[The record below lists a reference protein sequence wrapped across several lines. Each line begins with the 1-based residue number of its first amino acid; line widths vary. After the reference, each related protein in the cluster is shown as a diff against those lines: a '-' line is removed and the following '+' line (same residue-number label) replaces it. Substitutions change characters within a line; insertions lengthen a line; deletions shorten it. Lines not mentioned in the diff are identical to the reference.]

1 MSSKVSFPRCIWAN
15 AYSRVSI
22 AVLLCFIALALV
34 TARFSD
40 LAGAA
45 ASDPSPQQEPQR
57 RVAAIQVKASP
68 TAIAGALALAWLN
81 ADPSQILSAQT
92 ISLIFD
98 PDVAA
103 GAAQSQ
109 NKAVPSA
116 QGGHEWDGIAP
127 VPDPL
132 ERTGSYDFHEFDV
145 LANFDNDSMDVGVT
159 WDAGAALAY
168 DLDLY
173 VDRLIDGV
181 WTPVG
186 QSTNGQAAGE
196 GDPAEGL
203 SMPSPTPGRY
213 RTRVHNWASTQ
224 IMYHG
229 TVGFTSDGIITKQKK
244 VKIVGGRATADRP
257 DTTDL
262 ARIHTI
268 YFVPTP
274 ADLDGDGFPDDSDNQ
289 LDINGTLDDALAAMN
304 LWFESETGG
313 RRMRLDTYSIK
324 GAVRPDITF
333 VRGMKTAAEYA
344 ADDAGAFT
352 AITSELAQRGWNA
365 YPGAKRYL
373 VYYEGPA
380 ESAGICG
387 TAFLTLGSGFAQWS
401 VVFLGAAPGCGARD
415 FGSPELGAGVSESIA
430 VQEMLHNEGQT
441 VPEAIHHCAA
451 NQFHICTALAGSQLT
466 RIQRGLDPES
476 VDALFPF
483 VTFALRDKKLD
494 KDKDDYY
501 NHPFLHRD
509 FAFSPFW
516 E

>member
-1 MSSKVSFPRCIWAN
+1 MIMSSELSFRRRIWAN

-22 AVLLCFIALALV
+22 AVLLCFTALALG
-34 TARFSD
+34 TARVFVFT
-40 LAGAA
+40 GAA
-45 ASDPSPQQEPQR
+45 Q
-57 RVAAIQVKASP
+57 
-68 TAIAGALALAWLN
+68 LN
-81 ADPSQILSAQT
+81 ADPSQTLSGQK
-92 ISLIFD
+92 ISIIFD
-98 PDVAA
+98 RDVAA
-103 GAAQSQ
+103 GAALSQ

-116 QGGHEWDGIAP
+116 QGGHEWDGIAL

-145 LANFDNDSMDVGVT
+145 LANFDNDSMAVGIT

-173 VDRLIDGV
+173 IDRLIDGV

-186 QSTNGQAAGE
+186 QSTNGQATGV

-203 SMPSPTPGRY
+203 SMPSPIPGRY

-229 TVGFTSDGIITKQKK
+229 RVAFTSDGIITKQRKS
-244 VKIVGGRATADRP
+244 KIVGGRATADRP
-257 DTTDL
+257 DTTSL
-262 ARIHTI
+262 AQIHTI
-268 YFVPTP
+268 YFVPS
-274 ADLDGDGFPDDSDNQ
+274 DGTDNA
-289 LDINGTLDDALAAMN
+289 LDIDGTLENALAAMN
-304 LWFESETGG
+304 QWFGNETGG
-313 RRMRLDTYSIK
+313 RRMRLDTYSVK

-333 VRGMKTAAEYA
+333 VRGLKTTAEYS
-344 ADDAGAFT
+344 ADEAGAFT
-352 AITSELAQRGWNA
+352 AITSELAERGWSA

-415 FGSPELGAGVSESIA
+415 FGTPETGAGTSESIA

-451 NQFHICTALAGSQLT
+451 NQFHICTAQVGSQLT
-466 RIQRGLDPES
+466 LIDRGLDPES
-476 VDALFPF
+476 VDALFPY
-483 VTFALRDKKLD
+483 VTFALKDKKLD
-494 KDKDDYY
+494 KDRDDYY

-516 E
+516 EY

>member
-1 MSSKVSFPRCIWAN
+1 MSSKFSLTRWISAN
-15 AYSRVSI
+15 TNSGVSI
-22 AVLLCFIALALV
+22 ALLLCFIALVLG
-34 TARFSD
+34 TAGFSD
-40 LAGAA
+40 AGGAA
-45 ASDPSPQQEPQR
+45 ASQDLTQTLTPQ
-57 RVAAIQVKASP
+57 K
-68 TAIAGALALAWLN
+68 IA
-81 ADPSQILSAQT
+81 
-92 ISLIFD
+92 LIFD

-103 GAAQSQ
+103 AAAQSQ

-116 QGGHEWDGIAP
+116 QPGHEWDGIAL

-145 LANFDNDSMDVGVT
+145 LPNFDNDSMEIRIT
-159 WDAGAALAY
+159 WDAGTALAY

-173 VDRLIDGV
+173 IDRLIDGV

-196 GDPAEGL
+196 GDAAEGL
-203 SMPSPTPGRY
+203 SMSTPIPGKY

-229 TVGFTSDGIITKQKK
+229 TVGFTSDGVITKQKKK
-244 VKIVGGRATADRP
+244 VKIVGGRATSDRP
-257 DTTDL
+257 DTTTL
-262 ARIHTI
+262 AQIHTI
-268 YFVPTP
+268 YFVPS
-274 ADLDGDGFPDDSDNQ
+274 DGTDNA
-289 LDINGTLDDALAAMN
+289 LDIDGTLENALAAMN
-304 LWFESETGG
+304 QWFANESGG

-324 GAVRPDITF
+324 GEVRPDITF
-333 VRGMKTAAEYA
+333 VQGLRTTAEYS
-344 ADDAGAFT
+344 ADSAGTFT

-380 ESAGICG
+380 QSAGICG

-401 VVFLGAAPGCGARD
+401 VVFLGAAAGCGARD
-415 FGSPELGAGVSESIA
+415 FGTPETGAGVSESIA

-441 VPEAIHHCAA
+441 VPEAIHFCAA
-451 NQFHICTALAGSQLT
+451 NQFHICTAQVGSQLT

-494 KDKDDYY
+494 KDNDDYY

>member
-1 MSSKVSFPRCIWAN
+1 MSSKLSFPRRIWAN

-22 AVLLCFIALALV
+22 AVLLCFIALGLG
-34 TARFSD
+34 TARFFD

-45 ASDPSPQQEPQR
+45 ASDPSPQAVGP
-57 RVAAIQVKASP
+57 
-68 TAIAGALALAWLN
+68 AWLSS
-81 ADPSQILSAQT
+81 DPSQILSAQT
-92 ISLIFD
+92 VSMIFD

-109 NKAVPSA
+109 NKPVPSA
-116 QGGHEWDGIAP
+116 QGGYEWDGIAL

-145 LANFDNDSMDVGVT
+145 LANFDNDSMNVRIS
-159 WDAGAALAY
+159 WDAGAAVAY

-173 VDRLIDGV
+173 IDRLIDGV

-196 GDPAEGL
+196 GDAAEGL
-203 SMPSPTPGRY
+203 SMPTPIPGKY

-229 TVGFTSDGIITKQKK
+229 SVGFTSDGIITKQRKS
-244 VKIVGGRATADRP
+244 KIVGGRATADRP
-257 DTTDL
+257 DPTT
-262 ARIHTI
+262 AAQIHTI
-268 YFVPTP
+268 YFVPS
-274 ADLDGDGFPDDSDNQ
+274 DGTDNA
-289 LDINGTLDDALAAMN
+289 LDINGTLDGALAAMN
-304 LWFESETGG
+304 QWFANESGG
-313 RRMRLDTYSIK
+313 RHMRLDTYSIK

-333 VRGMKTAAEYA
+333 VRGLRTTAEYA

-365 YPGAKRYL
+365 YAGAKRYL

-401 VVFLGAAPGCGARD
+401 VVFLGAAAGCGARD
-415 FGSPELGAGVSESIA
+415 FGTPETGAGVSESIA

-441 VPEAIHHCAA
+441 VPEAIHFCAA
-451 NQFHICTALAGSQLT
+451 NQFHICTAQVGSQLT

-494 KDKDDYY
+494 KDNDDYY